1 MERGPG
7 QRFENLLS
15 YYPFI
20 PLSRKAMIYT
30 GLLGIVAAE
39 RFLAV
44 Q

>member
-7 QRFENLLS
+7 QRFGNLLS

-20 PLSRKAMIYT
+20 PLSRKAMTYT